1 MSVLIEKETDTEL
14 SFDCE
19 ALIRAVV
26 SEALDYVG
34 CPYGAA
40 VNVLLTDNEAIRE
53 MNREYR
59 RIDRAT
65 DVLSF
70 PLIEYEEPA
79 DFSRLEEEPEAYF
92 DPESGELLLG
102 DIVISLE
109 RMRAQAAEYGHSEQ
123 RELAF
128 LVAHSMLHLSGYDHV
143 EDGERE
149 IMEAKQE
156 EILQKL
162 HLTRG

>member
-14 SFDCE
+14 SFDYE

-34 CPYGAA
+34 CPYEAS
-40 VNVLLTDNEAIRE
+40 VSVLLTDNEAIRE

-59 RIDRAT
+59 QLDRPT

-70 PLIEYEEPA
+70 PMIDYEEPA

-92 DPESGELLLG
+92 DPETGELLLG
-102 DIVISLE
+102 DIVVSLE
-109 RMRAQAAEYGHSEQ
+109 TMRAQAAEYGHSEQ

-128 LVAHSMLHLSGYDHV
+128 LVAHSMLHLSGFDHM
-143 EDGERE
+143 EDGERR